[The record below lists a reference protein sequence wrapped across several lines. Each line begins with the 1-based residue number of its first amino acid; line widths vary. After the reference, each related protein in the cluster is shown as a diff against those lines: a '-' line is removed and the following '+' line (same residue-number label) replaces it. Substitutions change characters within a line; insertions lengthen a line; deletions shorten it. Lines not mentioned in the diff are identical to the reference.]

1 MVTGRDDV
9 KGREMRGWLL
19 TLLMATVPGMADQ
32 VETPATVATGA
43 DGGHAICGGDTV
55 AARTPVILTGYG
67 EGGFPI
73 TTTKPAA
80 QAFFDNG
87 MQLAHAFAHKAAIA
101 AFKQAVAIDPTCA
114 MCVWGEAWASGPTIN
129 YGVDAKEIAPL
140 IAMTARAAMLAER
153 SGTPR
158 ERALIAALA
167 LRHQDGGGNK
177 PGDTA
182 FMKAMDTL
190 VGQYPADNEI
200 ATIAADAALIAPWKA
215 NDPSLGW
222 HSVALLERVL
232 ARDPDYSPAIHFYI
246 HATEIVKV
254 PGRAEPYADR
264 LTALAPSASHLVHMP
279 SHTWYWL
286 GRYKDAADANMRAVR
301 LGIANAK
308 RLGMPEPDGV
318 WHLPYHAHNVVYGLG
333 GALMSGDATTA
344 LALGRPLVARAA
356 TETKAPAFMQML
368 AASGYFAI
376 ARFAE
381 PAEMLALPEP
391 KTPFLAGYWHYARGE
406 AAARTGDVAAVRREA
421 AAIPSRVAGA
431 DEDAALAVRMLR
443 IARSVLDGRAAML
456 DNRPRDAAKA
466 FRRAAAWQEER
477 DFADIADPPVWWY
490 PVRRSVAEAVLAEGD
505 AAGALREVNAS
516 LALRPNDPAALAV
529 KARAEAALGQAVAAR
544 ASRAAAMAG
553 WHGDRRWLGAAG

>member
-1 MVTGRDDV
+1 
-9 KGREMRGWLL
+9 MRGWLL
-19 TLLMATVPGMADQ
+19 TLLMAMVPGMADQ
-32 VETPATVATGA
+32 AETPAPIATGAVETGA
-43 DGGHAICGGDTV
+43 DGSHAICAGDTI
-55 AARTPVILTGYG
+55 ATATPVILTGYG
-67 EGGFPI
+67 KGGFPI
-73 TTTKPAA
+73 TTAQPQA

-101 AFKQAVAIDPTCA
+101 AFRRAVAIDPTCA

-129 YGVDAKEIAPL
+129 YTIEPKEIAPL
-140 IAMTARAAMLAER
+140 VAMTARAAMLAER
-153 SGTPR
+153 NGTPR

-167 LRHQDGGGNK
+167 LRQKDGGGNR

-182 FMKAMDTL
+182 FMTAMDAL
-190 VGQYPADNEI
+190 VARYPIDDEV
-200 ATIAADAALIAPWKA
+200 ATIAADAALIAPWKP

-222 HSVALLERVL
+222 HAVALLENVL

-254 PGRAEPYADR
+254 PKRAESYADR
-264 LTALAPSASHLVHMP
+264 LTALVPSASHLVHMP

-286 GRYKDAADANMRAVR
+286 GRYQDAADANMRAVR

-318 WHLPYHAHNVVYGLG
+318 WRLPYHAHNVVYGLG

-356 TETKAPAFMQML
+356 VEAKAPPFMQML

-381 PAEMLALPEP
+381 PAETMSLPEP
-391 KTPFLAGYWHYARGE
+391 KAAFLAGYWHYARGE
-406 AAARTGDVAAVRREA
+406 ASARTGDVAAVRREA
-421 AAIPSRVAGA
+421 AAIPSRVADAG
-431 DEDAALAVRMLR
+431 EDAGLAVRMLR
-443 IARSVLDGRAAML
+443 IARAVLDGRAAML
-456 DNRPRDAAKA
+456 ENRPRDAARA

-490 PVRRSVAEAVLAEGD
+490 PVRRSVAEAVLATGD

-516 LALRPNDPAALAV
+516 LLLRPNDPVALVV
-529 KARAEAALGQAVAAR
+529 KARAEAALGQPAAAR
-544 ASRAAAMAG
+544 ASRAAAVAG
-553 WHGDRRWLGAAG
+553 WHGDPRWLRAAG